1 VHQYEILTDVFHDI
15 ATGDYTRV
23 LEERI
28 ACLTAAH

>member
-1 VHQYEILTDVFHDI
+1 VFHDI

-28 ACLTAAH
+28 ACLMAQH